1 MVEGRATNS
10 SEGSKSEMRLTKTE
24 VRDIQATYKTFDP
37 SKVEDGKG
45 RTFYIVLIIS
55 RGRKNIH
62 SSGYPWIQAIG
73 VSQKFGFYDLGKHDS
88 ISLNYDSFGIDSLG
102 KNVFQIWP
110 KGKVG
115 NLKTPEYFLPIS
127 DLNICDNTGVT
138 PINTVM

>member
-1 MVEGRATNS
+1 M
-10 SEGSKSEMRLTKTE
+10 KLTKTE

-55 RGRKNIH
+55 RGRKNVH
-62 SSGYPWIQAIG
+62 SGSGYPWIQAIS
-73 VSQKFGFYDLGKHDS
+73 VSQKFGFYDLGEHDS

-110 KGKVG
+110 KGKVE
-115 NLKTPEYFLPIS
+115 NLKTPEYFLPTS
-127 DLNICDNTGVT
+127 GLNICDNTGVT